1 MTHAHGGWL
10 KAVATKPGRMAS
22 WIRRDY
28 PRSAPERGHNY
39 LIALCGLDYYA
50 TR

>member
-1 MTHAHGGWL
+1 MNRT
-10 KAVATKPGRMAS
+10 VSTTTISPGRMAS
-22 WIRRDY
+22 WIRKHY

-39 LIALCGLDYYA
+39 LIALCAPEG